1 MSENQ
6 IDNSDEYTSLM
17 DGHVAESRTPVV
29 SAQPLKRKKPGSDGP
44 RNIEVEED
52 DASSVEGQQ
61 DINCPRRIHRRE
73 HVAPGPSDPYDE
85 DEEEELKYGAEHVI
99 KLFAPVSLCMLVVV
113 ATISS
118 INFYTQKGVY
128 L

>member
-1 MSENQ
+1 MSENRF
-6 IDNSDEYTSLM
+6 DNSDEYTGLM

-29 SAQPLKRKKPGSDGP
+29 SAQPVKRKKPGSDGP
-44 RNIEVEED
+44 RNVDSEED
-52 DASSVEGQQ
+52 DNSSMEGQQ
-61 DINCPRRIHRRE
+61 DLNRPRRLHRRE
-73 HVAPGPSDPYDE
+73 HPPSDPNNQYDE

-113 ATISS
+113 ATINS